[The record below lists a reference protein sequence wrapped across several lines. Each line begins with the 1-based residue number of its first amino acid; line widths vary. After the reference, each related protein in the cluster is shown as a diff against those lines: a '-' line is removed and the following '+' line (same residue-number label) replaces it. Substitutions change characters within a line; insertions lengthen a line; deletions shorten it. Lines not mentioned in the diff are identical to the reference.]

1 MKNTNLST
9 LRKMALVTGFSLL
22 AMALIAGFAY
32 GYAFQSIYVAGDG
45 TATIMNLNHS
55 TLLLRLIILSFV
67 VILILDVVIA
77 WALYFFFKQVNEP
90 LSLLCAWFRLIGAAF
105 LGVALLNL
113 SSALQLLNNIPQNEA
128 LIMNSLRTFL
138 DVWSL
143 GLMVFACHM
152 FLLGQLILKAGYIP
166 KVLGI
171 ITLFAALSY
180 LLSNMAHLLL
190 PNYDQYKG
198 TVDMVLSLP
207 MALGELGIAIWLMFK
222 GGKIK
227 SSGFQKSLS
236 DSAERFRAD
245 TDIAG

>member
-9 LRKMALVTGFSLL
+9 RRKMALVTGFSLV

-45 TATIMNLNHS
+45 TATLMNLNNS
-55 TLLLRLIILSFV
+55 KLLLRLVIFSFV

-90 LSLLCAWFRLIGAAF
+90 LSLLCAWLRLIGAAF

-113 SSALQLLNNIPQNEA
+113 SVVLQLLNNIPQNEA

-143 GLMVFACHM
+143 GLMVFAFHL
-152 FLLGQLILKAGYIP
+152 FLLGRLILNSGYIP

-171 ITLFAALSY
+171 LTLIASVCY

-190 PNYDQYKG
+190 SNYDQYKG

-222 GGKIK
+222 G
-227 SSGFQKSLS
+227 
-236 DSAERFRAD
+236 AR
-245 TDIAG
+245 